1 MCFFYRQSKLRRIQ
15 EERDK
20 LEERVHALE
29 YDKQNQ
35 QTKTEVVVLSQ
46 QMEALEK
53 VNCSSENGLLYRAI
67 ETWSEKNWMLLSKM
81 MVSKR
86 GSASLKRF
94 SFLMHV

>member
-29 YDKQNQ
+29 HDKQNQ

-53 VNCSSENGLLYRAI
+53 VKYSSENWLWYRAI
-67 ETWSEKNWMLLSKM
+67 EI
-81 MVSKR
+81 
-86 GSASLKRF
+86 
-94 SFLMHV
+94 

>member
-53 VNCSSENGLLYRAI
+53 VKCYSENGLLYRVI
-67 ETWSEKNWMLLSKM
+67 ETWSERNWISFSKM

-94 SFLMHV
+94 SS